1 MAKTWSKREIEDIV
15 NSIVNKKIK
24 DSTKNLRSEKDIRK
38 MISSDI
44 ESFEKQLKKKKDTM
58 SEKDTKDMII
68 KTMINLYKFMWE
80 KSNFFV
86 KNI

>member
-15 NSIVNKKIK
+15 NGIVNKKIK
-24 DSTKNLRSEKDIRK
+24 DATRNLRSEKEIRK
-38 MISSDI
+38 MIASDI
-44 ESFEKQLKKKKDTM
+44 ESFEKQFKKNKETM
-58 SEKDTKDMII
+58 SEKDTKDMIR

>member
-58 SEKDTKDMII
+58 SEKETKDMIR

>member
-15 NSIVNKKIK
+15 NGIVNKKIK
-24 DSTKNLRSEKDIRK
+24 DSTSNLRSEKDIRK

-58 SEKDTKDMII
+58 SEKETKDMIR